1 MQIVFAAN
9 VLVAGIVGFLG
20 LFYPEL
26 AARTVFQSPNA
37 PGVGTSV
44 TGAFWLA
51 IALLSLPGV
60 FFPLQLSAILLVQ
73 LLYKGLWLAVIA
85 VPALLNGSVA
95 QLPVGMAVFFA
106 VWVVVIPFVYP
117 SGLLFR
123 SSPALS

>member
-85 VPALLNGSVA
+85 VPALLNGSGA

-106 VWVVVIPFVYP
+106 VWVVVIPVVYP
-117 SGLLFR
+117 WGLLFR